1 MFASPR
7 ISTVGLGYVGLPL
20 AVQLARYFDVVGF
33 DIDGARIAELKSG
46 WDRTGEV
53 DADALRNSSIQFA
66 VDEAA
71 LAGTDIFIITVPT
84 PVDEDNQ
91 PDLDPVRAATA
102 TVGRNLTVGSLVVYE
117 STVYPGVTE
126 DVCGPI
132 LEAGSGLTCGTD
144 FFLGYSPER
153 INPGDREHTVDRI
166 TKVVAGQTPEV
177 TAQLAA
183 MYGAINNRD
192 IFEARDIRTAEAAK
206 VIENAQRDINIA
218 FVNEVAVIVNGLG
231 LNMRDV
237 LEAANTK
244 WNFLPFQPGLVGGH
258 CIGVDPF
265 YLAHAAHLIGHN
277 PEVVLAGRRINDAMG
292 AYIAGE
298 VDERL
303 ARGGA
308 RVLLLGLT
316 FKENVPDLRNTRV
329 VDIYSSLCEMGHNV
343 DVHDPH
349 ADRSEAQKFFGI
361 NLLSRLDDAI
371 GYDAVIGAV
380 CHDEYAMLDT
390 SSLACLLAEGGL
402 LVDIKGMWRD
412 TILPDDYRR
421 WQL

>member
-218 FVNEVAVIVNGLG
+218 
-231 LNMRDV
+231 
-237 LEAANTK
+237 
-244 WNFLPFQPGLVGGH
+244 
-258 CIGVDPF
+258 
-265 YLAHAAHLIGHN
+265 
-277 PEVVLAGRRINDAMG
+277 
-292 AYIAGE
+292 
-298 VDERL
+298 
-303 ARGGA
+303 
-308 RVLLLGLT
+308 
-316 FKENVPDLRNTRV
+316 
-329 VDIYSSLCEMGHNV
+329 
-343 DVHDPH
+343 
-349 ADRSEAQKFFGI
+349 
-361 NLLSRLDDAI
+361 
-371 GYDAVIGAV
+371 
-380 CHDEYAMLDT
+380 
-390 SSLACLLAEGGL
+390 
-402 LVDIKGMWRD
+402 
-412 TILPDDYRR
+412 
-421 WQL
+421 